1 MKAHPQPAQIGD
13 LCLLIQSS
21 QPAAAGDLYNHQRAL
36 HNRYGGTIIEP
47 VHLTCQRFAGDD
59 ERQWQQLLP
68 HLRQGIGTIMPF
80 PLTAVALQTLA
91 VPVLQ
96 TTILKWVV
104 DVTPALLQFHALV
117 NDALQRSGITGHYPP
132 GFTSSLVAALR
143 DIAPPMPPLHDPALP
158 YPLFTADQI
167 ALSRILG
174 PNEFAILAT
183 LSVDPHSR
191 PSQEETNDL

>member
-1 MKAHPQPAQIGD
+1 MNAHPQPAQIGD

-21 QPAAAGDLYNHQRAL
+21 QPAAAGDLYNRQRAL
-36 HNRYGGTIIEP
+36 HTRYGGTIIEP

-59 ERQWQQLLP
+59 ARQWHQLMA
-68 HLRQGIGTIMPF
+68 HLRQGMGAIMPF

-96 TTILKWVV
+96 TTILKWEVAM
-104 DVTPALLQFHALV
+104 TPALRQFHALV
-117 NDALQRSGITGHYPP
+117 NDALQASGIVGHYPP

-143 DIAPPMPPLHDPALP
+143 DIEAPTQPLYDPALP

-167 ALSRILG
+167 VLSRILG
-174 PNEFAILAT
+174 PNEFASLAT
-183 LSVDPHSR
+183 ISGEL
-191 PSQEETNDL
+191 T